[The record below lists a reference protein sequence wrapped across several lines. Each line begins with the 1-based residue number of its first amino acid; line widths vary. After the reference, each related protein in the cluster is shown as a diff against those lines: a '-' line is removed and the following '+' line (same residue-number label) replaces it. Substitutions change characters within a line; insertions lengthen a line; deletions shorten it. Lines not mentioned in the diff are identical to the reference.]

1 MLRASCCTLQ
11 LMSSH
16 SLKMY
21 AELTSFLMQQSGVWN
36 TPCCSA
42 VLFIWLEEPALRQA
56 ARNGLTWPNISGFLF
71 VGFKSKMHS
80 LPRSC
85 SLFISCSF
93 HGHVLFLNGSGYP
106 QEGGTLLWEGHPS
119 SPKIIRDAGMLCV
132 NWGHHPFW
140 QNILHVSLIT
150 IFLDKIYSTREGFV
164 AKQNNGVHIAAL
176 ERISNPSSFA
186 KEQDCRSN

>member
-1 MLRASCCTLQ
+1 MYEIHLVALQCCLYGWKNLHLDRQPGMVWSDRTYLRSCLLALKARCTLCPEVV
-11 LMSSH
+11 H
-16 SLKMY
+16 
-21 AELTSFLMQQSGVWN
+21 
-36 TPCCSA
+36 
-42 VLFIWLEEPALRQA
+42 
-56 ARNGLTWPNISGFLF
+56 
-71 VGFKSKMHS
+71 
-80 LPRSC
+80 
-85 SLFISCSF
+85 SCSF
-93 HGHVLFLNGSGYP
+93 DGHVLFLNGSGYP